1 MRLPFQLAKR
11 YLFGKKSTNAINIIS
26 GITIFG
32 LTIGTA
38 ALVIILSVFNGFE
51 GLLSGLF
58 NAFNPDLEL
67 SPKVGKTMPVDESL
81 LTNLGQS
88 TDIEAYA
95 LCIEDLALF
104 QYDDIQ
110 EIGTLKGV
118 DVNYTAVTGLDTT
131 LLYGTFTL
139 EKGGIQRGVIGSGMR
154 GKLGISIN
162 QSLQPLTV
170 FTPLQKPKPGRE
182 FNRQEMYPTGVFS
195 IQSDNDYQY
204 VIASYGMASRLFEKP
219 GEWSTIEIKIKA
231 DGDIDQVKKELTKQ
245 YPDIVVKTRYEQD
258 EAYLNLLRIE
268 KWIAFLIVS
277 FTLILIAF
285 NLIASLWMIV
295 LEKKQDFATLR
306 AMGYTRKQVFK
317 TVLYSGLLMSGI
329 GILLGFILS
338 IGFYV
343 IQKRI
348 GILDMAEGFIVPSY
362 PIELRMSDLII
373 VIITVMGIGLLG
385 SLFPAKRASNISP
398 NVRLE
403 EN

>member
-1 MRLPFQLAKR
+1 MRLPFQLARR

-67 SPKVGKTMPVDESL
+67 SPKVGKTMPIDASL
-81 LTNLGQS
+81 MAALDGF
-88 TDIEAYA
+88 EEVEVYA

-118 DVNYTAVTGLDTT
+118 DENYTAVTGLDTT
-131 LLYGTFTL
+131 LLYGSFTL

-154 GKLGISIN
+154 GKLGIQIN
-162 QSLQPLTV
+162 QSLQPLSV

-182 FNRQEMYPTGVFS
+182 FNRQEIYPTGVFS

-204 VIASYGMASRLFEKP
+204 VISSYGMASRLFEKSN
-219 GEWSTIEIKIKA
+219 EWSTLEIKVR
-231 DGDIDQVKKELTKQ
+231 DGGNIDQVKQ
-245 YPDIVVKTRYEQD
+245 QIVDYSPDIVVKTRYEQD

-306 AMGYTRKQVFK
+306 AMGYTRQQVFK
-317 TVLYSGLLMSGI
+317 TVMYSGLLMSGL
-329 GILLGFILS
+329 GIILGFVLS
-338 IGFYV
+338 IGFYIV
-343 IQKRI
+343 QKRL
-348 GILDMAEGFIVPSY
+348 GLLGMAEGFIVPSY
-362 PIELRMSDLII
+362 PIELRASDLLI
-373 VIITVMGIGLLG
+373 VIVTVMGIGFVG
-385 SLFPAKRASNISP
+385 SLLPARRASNISP

-403 EN
+403 E

>member
-1 MRLPFQLAKR
+1 MHLPFQLARR

-67 SPKVGKTMPVDESL
+67 SPTVGKTMPIDESL
-81 LTNLGQS
+81 MTTLDS
-88 TDIEAYA
+88 IPDIEVYA

-118 DVNYTAVTGLDTT
+118 DENYTAVTGLDTT

-139 EKGGIQRGVIGSGMR
+139 ERGGIQRGVIGSGMR
-154 GKLGISIN
+154 GKLGIQIN

-182 FNRQEMYPTGVFS
+182 FNRQELYPTGVFS

-204 VIASYGMASRLFEKP
+204 VLGSYGMASRLFEKP
-219 GEWSTIEIKIKA
+219 GEWSTLEIKITEE
-231 DGDIDQVKKELTKQ
+231 GDIDQVKHYLLDN
-245 YPDIVVKTRYEQD
+245 YPHINVKTRYEQD

-306 AMGYTRKQVFK
+306 AMGYTRKHIFQ
-317 TVLYSGLLMSGI
+317 TVLYSGLLMSGL
-329 GILLGFILS
+329 GIILGFALS
-338 IGFYV
+338 IGFYI
-343 IQKRI
+343 IQKRL

-362 PIELRMSDLII
+362 PIELRASDLLI
-373 VIITVMGIGLLG
+373 VIITVMGIGLVG
-385 SLFPAKRASNISP
+385 SLLPARRASNISP

-403 EN
+403 E